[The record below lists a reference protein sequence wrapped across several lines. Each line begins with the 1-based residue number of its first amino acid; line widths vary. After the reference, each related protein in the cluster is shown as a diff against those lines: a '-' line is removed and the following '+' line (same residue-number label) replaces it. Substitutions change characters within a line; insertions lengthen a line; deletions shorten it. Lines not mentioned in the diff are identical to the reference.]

1 MGFSKAYIASQP
13 ATERRHARN
22 QPAKTYPARPGV
34 LYTSVDIE
42 GNISD
47 VYVPDPVREGEVY
60 FYTDITGNH
69 REASMYVGVDVTPAY
84 GSPIDGGN
92 FTSGASSAT
101 DNDTFDAGNFTG
113 GTSAIL
119 VSATVDGGLYPV
131 KDLAWKPVAPVSVI
145 NGYTGKRVDPLY
157 RG

>member
-13 ATERRHARN
+13 AVERRHARN
-22 QPAKTYPARPGV
+22 QPVKTYPARPGV
-34 LYTSVDIE
+34 LYTDVDIE

-60 FYTDITGNH
+60 FYSDITGNQ

-92 FTSGASSAT
+92 FTSGVSSAV
-101 DNDTFDAGNFTG
+101 DNDTFDAGNFTSG
-113 GTSAIL
+113 AGTVFASA
-119 VSATVDGGLYPV
+119 AVDGGLYPV
-131 KDLAWKPVAPVSVI
+131 QDLAWKPVVPTSVI
-145 NGYTGKRVDPLY
+145 NGYTGKKIDPLY
-157 RG
+157 RN